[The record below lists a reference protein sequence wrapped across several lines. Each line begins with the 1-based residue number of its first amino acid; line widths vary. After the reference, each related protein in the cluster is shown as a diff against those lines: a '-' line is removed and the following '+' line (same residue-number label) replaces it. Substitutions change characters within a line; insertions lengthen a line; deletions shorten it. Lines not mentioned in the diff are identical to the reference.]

1 MCLRQWIPTAI
12 SNLTTL
18 QSGRHKTILGH
29 ILIIHICS
37 GLCIQDYCWED
48 HGYSLVNR
56 LYPDVGQLIDEKFH
70 IAYNLT
76 YNTMAMHKD
85 VDTSMLRRAIWNYI
99 QCMFG
104 IRLVFSYV
112 YMEIFFHWAN
122 LFGYL
127 EHICTQTHKLKTL
140 LSPVAYLYAYASESR
155 FITARFVFSFLT
167 QQEGELG
174 TWTGC
179 LQGWGGRADKLV
191 LEEKTS
197 GLSPDIFGIFFS
209 LYHLSSDTP
218 TLLPSWNLV
227 PLQYLWLFSG
237 AF

>member
-1 MCLRQWIPTAI
+1 
-12 SNLTTL
+12 
-18 QSGRHKTILGH
+18 
-29 ILIIHICS
+29 
-37 GLCIQDYCWED
+37 
-48 HGYSLVNR
+48 
-56 LYPDVGQLIDEKFH
+56 
-70 IAYNLT
+70 
-76 YNTMAMHKD
+76 MAMHKD